1 MNHELQ
7 KPKPYHTM
15 HLIYSALRPAYGRS
29 SKKSE
34 IQLRYQAYLSA
45 CDKYKNHIKEIQKYL
60 PNWMPPFK

>member
-1 MNHELQ
+1 
-7 KPKPYHTM
+7 M
-15 HLIYSALRPAYGRS
+15 HLIYSDLRPAYGRS

-45 CDKYKNHIKEIQKYL
+45 CDMYKNHIKEIQKYL